1 LHEGTLFIHLYL
13 WLAPG
18 IALLLAWRSVRRAV
32 REPRLRRT
40 ILVVA
45 AAALALW
52 GGATFLMELAVFG
65 MAWSLAHTRP
75 LPPGFFPE
83 GWPIYGAL
91 AAYAAAGVSLALA
104 LAWLPRRKASV

>member
-1 LHEGTLFIHLYL
+1 LHAGTLFIHVYL

-18 IALLLAWRSVRRAV
+18 ITLLIAWRTVRRAV
-32 REPRLRRT
+32 RDPSHRRT
-40 ILVVA
+40 ILA
-45 AAALALW
+45 GGAAALILW
-52 GGATFLMELAVFG
+52 VGATFLMQLAVFG

-91 AAYAAAGVSLALA
+91 TAYAAAGVSLALA
-104 LAWLPRRKASV
+104 LDWLSRRKASV

>member
-1 LHEGTLFIHLYL
+1 MHEGTLFIHVYL

-18 IALLLAWRSVRRAV
+18 IGLLLAWRSVRRAV

-40 ILVVA
+40 IVIVG

-52 GGATFLMELAVFG
+52 WVATFQMELAVFG
-65 MAWSLAHTRP
+65 VAWSLAHTRP
-75 LPPGFFPE
+75 LPPGFFPV

-104 LAWLPRRKASV
+104 LGWLPRRKASV